1 MRAVITGATGAVG
14 MALISELISRNIEVL
29 VLLRQGSRNADA
41 IPETP
46 LVKKLTCPLDR
57 ISELFIGGERYDAFF
72 HLGWAGTVADARDDV
87 ALQLKN
93 AVYTIDAVELAARL
107 GCSVFI
113 GAGSQAE
120 YGKATTPLTESTP
133 TFPQTAYGIAK
144 LCAGQM
150 SALACKRLG
159 IRHVWGRILSV
170 YGPYESKNSLIS
182 YAINQLLD
190 GKATEFTAC
199 EQTWDF
205 LYSADAARALVS
217 LALCQ
222 SAEGVYCL
230 ASGSSRPL
238 GEYIKIIGEM
248 IDREAVLGFGEIP
261 YSKEQVM
268 YLAASIDKLVRDTG
282 YKPETSFEE
291 GIAHTIRFYRGA
303 SGR

>member
-1 MRAVITGATGAVG
+1 MRVVITGATGAVG

-41 IPETP
+41 IPDSP
-46 LVKKLTCPLDR
+46 FVQKLTCPLDR
-57 ISELFIGGERYDAFF
+57 ISEFFIGGERYDAFF
-72 HLGWAGTVADARDDV
+72 HLGWAGTVSDARDDV

-120 YGKATTPLTESTP
+120 YGRVTLPLTESTP
-133 TFPQTAYGIAK
+133 TFPQSAYGVAK

-150 SALACKRLG
+150 SGLACRRLG
-159 IRHVWGRILSV
+159 IRHVWARILSV

-182 YAINQLLD
+182 YAINQLLE
-190 GKATEFTAC
+190 GKSTEFTAC

-205 LYSADAARALVS
+205 LYSADAAKALVS
-217 LALCQ
+217 LALCET
-222 SAEGVYCL
+222 AEGVYCL

-261 YSKEQVM
+261 YSEGQVM

-303 SGR
+303 SAR